1 MISQSV
7 RIERLTMYGRL
18 AAVLIDLSDKPE
30 RMTALLDALQMGKL
44 AALGLTDC
52 AAGDA
57 VTLALSDRTAYEADP
72 QTLRLSPGDMGMLKD
87 MLIDV
92 VIGNTFPGY
101 HLDLEAASGKGT
113 VDVTFIIMR
122 Y

>member
-1 MISQSV
+1 MISESV
-7 RIERLTMYGRL
+7 HIEKLTMDGRL

-44 AALGLTDC
+44 AALGLTDR

-113 VDVTFIIMR
+113 VDVTFIMMR

>member
-1 MISQSV
+1 MISESV
-7 RIERLTMYGRL
+7 RIERLTIDDRL

-30 RMTALLDALQMGKL
+30 RMTALLDALEAGRVK
-44 AALGLTDC
+44 AFGLTDR

-57 VTLALSDRTAYEADP
+57 ITLALSDRTAYEADP
-72 QTLRLSPGDMGMLKD
+72 QTLRLSPDDMDMLKD

-92 VIGNTFPGY
+92 VIGNGFPGY

-113 VDVTFIIMR
+113 VDVTFIMMR